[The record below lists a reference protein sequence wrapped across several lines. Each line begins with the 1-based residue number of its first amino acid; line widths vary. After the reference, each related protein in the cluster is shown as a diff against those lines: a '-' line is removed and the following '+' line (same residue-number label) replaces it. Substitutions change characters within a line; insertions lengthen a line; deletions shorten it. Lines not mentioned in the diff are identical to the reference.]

1 MLAYVK
7 DGGNM
12 KKIIHTMLAL
22 LMLTSLVA
30 CSSGGTTSTS
40 SDETSTTSTV
50 ATAETKTDSKLS
62 VSGKEL
68 YNDGGITITLKD
80 SEINPNNIKLPL
92 LIENESGQTIV
103 VQTRNVSI
111 NDVMAEGL
119 LSAEVAPG
127 KKSNESLDLYLLDS
141 RISFETVSKIEFS
154 FYIFDNDSWDEIVE
168 TESIIIETSDNSY
181 VYVANSDGEIIYDEN
196 NIKVVYQGLN
206 DDLFGIDAL
215 FYIENNSSEPICVQ
229 TRDSSIN
236 GFMIDSIMSS
246 EIAPGKKTY
255 TDMSFL
261 SSELEENDLSLDNFE
276 NLEFSFHIFNDDT
289 WDTIADTGVITITS
303 K

>member
-1 MLAYVK
+1 MLSYVK
-7 DGGNM
+7 GGGNM

-22 LMLTSLVA
+22 LMLTSLGA
-30 CSSGGTTSTS
+30 CSSGEATSNS
-40 SDETSTTSTV
+40 SNETNSTSTV
-50 ATAETKTDSKLS
+50 ATAETKESSKLS
-62 VSGKEL
+62 VTGKEL
-68 YNDGGITITLKD
+68 YNDGGIKITLKD

-92 LIENESGQTIV
+92 LIENESNQTIV
-103 VQTRNVSI
+103 VQSRNVSI
-111 NDVMAEGL
+111 NEVMADSI

-141 RISFETVSKIEFS
+141 RTSFESVSKIEFN
-154 FYIFDNDSWDEIVE
+154 FYIFDNDSWNEIATTDTITVD
-168 TESIIIETSDNSY
+168 TSDSSY
-181 VYVANSDGEIIYDEN
+181 EYIPNSDGETIYDEN

-236 GFMIDSIMSS
+236 GFMIDSIMST
-246 EIAPGKKTY
+246 EIMPGKKAY

-276 NLEFSFHIFNDDT
+276 NLEFSFHIFNDNT
-289 WDTIADTGVITITS
+289 WDTITDTGVITITN